1 MITEERKK
9 EIFGK
14 EYITAKELKEM
25 FNIRTRQ
32 YASRLLREIKAEVK
46 STCNLCGKMWT
57 KDFYE
62 YYKIKVT
69 ADGDFKFPKKP
80 TMPRE
85 RVFDGSKLRIA
96 RKKQGLKQSELSEK
110 TGISQRAISDY
121 ELNILNL
128 PAKKIAKLSETLE
141 VSPDYFLKDEI
152 LRKRK
157 KENKVDD

>member
-46 STCNLCGKMWT
+46 STCDLYGKMWT

-69 ADGDFKFPKKP
+69 ADGDFKLPKKP

-85 RVFDGSKLRIA
+85 RVFDGRKLRIA
-96 RKKQGLKQSELSEK
+96 RKKHGLTQYELSK
-110 TGISQRAISDY
+110 KMGISQRTISEY
-121 ELNILNL
+121 ELNILNP
-128 PAKKIAKLSETLE
+128 PAKKIAKLSEALE
-141 VSPDYFLKDEI
+141 ISPDYFLKDEI

-157 KENKVDD
+157 KENKK